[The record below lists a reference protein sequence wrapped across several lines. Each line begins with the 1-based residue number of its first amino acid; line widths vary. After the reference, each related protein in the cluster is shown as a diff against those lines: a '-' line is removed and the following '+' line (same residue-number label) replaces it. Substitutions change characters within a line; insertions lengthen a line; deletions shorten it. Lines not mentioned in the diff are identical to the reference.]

1 MTRAV
6 LYGRVSK
13 DRSEGR
19 SVDDQLAE
27 CRAWADR
34 QGWTVVAEHR
44 DDGISASRFANGKA
58 RLGWQATM
66 DLIAAGKVDLLVVWE
81 VSRATRDRTVWS
93 TLLAACQ
100 ERDVKIGAG
109 GKVHDPS
116 DPDDGFMLDLGGA
129 LAVRESVVTSKRIQ
143 RRVRRMAAEGLPHG
157 KIPYGYRRV
166 YDPETRRLLRQE
178 PDPDTAPV
186 VREIARRLLAGEALY
201 AAAAD
206 LNRRGVLTP
215 RAEELKRLGK
225 PVPPG
230 LVWDPV
236 QVKRLAISPT
246 NAGFRS
252 LNGTVVGPAQW
263 PGLISE
269 ADYRVLVDK
278 LTDPARKTWRDGSI
292 KHLLVGIAECGVCG
306 APCRRVKNRGTPSYM
321 CSKRFCVVRSQRP
334 LDEFVTAV
342 VVERLSRPDVL
353 QLLADAEDP
362 AAADAARSAVQLR
375 ARLNA
380 FYDEAA
386 AGQITPTG
394 LARIEARLLDEIKVA
409 ERRACPRSL
418 PPVLTT
424 VAGPDAAA
432 RWEALTVPQRREI
445 IRVLLVPRVMLAGR
459 GTVRFDPGRIEI
471 VWKS

>member
-1 MTRAV
+1 
-6 LYGRVSK
+6 
-13 DRSEGR
+13 
-19 SVDDQLAE
+19 
-27 CRAWADR
+27 
-34 QGWTVVAEHR
+34 
-44 DDGISASRFANGKA
+44 
-58 RLGWQATM
+58 
-66 DLIAAGKVDLLVVWE
+66 
-81 VSRATRDRTVWS
+81 
-93 TLLAACQ
+93 
-100 ERDVKIGAG
+100 
-109 GKVHDPS
+109 
-116 DPDDGFMLDLGGA
+116 
-129 LAVRESVVTSKRIQ
+129 
-143 RRVRRMAAEGLPHG
+143 
-157 KIPYGYRRV
+157 
-166 YDPETRRLLRQE
+166 
-178 PDPDTAPV
+178 
-186 VREIARRLLAGEALY
+186 
-201 AAAAD
+201 
-206 LNRRGVLTP
+206 
-215 RAEELKRLGK
+215 
-225 PVPPG
+225 
-230 LVWDPV
+230 
-236 QVKRLAISPT
+236 
-246 NAGFRS
+246 
-252 LNGTVVGPAQW
+252 
-263 PGLISE
+263 
-269 ADYRVLVDK
+269 
-278 LTDPARKTWRDGSI
+278 
-292 KHLLVGIAECGVCG
+292 
-306 APCRRVKNRGTPSYM
+306 M